1 MASDATGLRDVLVG
15 VDREPAVL
23 GITVAQIEHERSQAA
38 RYREALEAARAALG
52 LPAPHV
58 ALAERI
64 IREALERITGGTRRR
79 RASREAEALG
89 DGGVFEPFVGEL
101 GTAPRLFFHPS
112 GRAAGADAVGM
123 SHARQSTTE
132 SGRLLTMREAA
143 DRLAISKRSAER
155 MVERGEL
162 RVVRITRRTVRV
174 RPSDLDAAVDRLAD
188 TP

>member
-1 MASDATGLRDVLVG
+1 
-15 VDREPAVL
+15 
-23 GITVAQIEHERSQAA
+23 
-38 RYREALEAARAALG
+38 
-52 LPAPHV
+52 
-58 ALAERI
+58 
-64 IREALERITGGTRRR
+64 
-79 RASREAEALG
+79 
-89 DGGVFEPFVGEL
+89 
-101 GTAPRLFFHPS
+101 
-112 GRAAGADAVGM
+112 M
-123 SHARQSTTE
+123 SHARQSTTA